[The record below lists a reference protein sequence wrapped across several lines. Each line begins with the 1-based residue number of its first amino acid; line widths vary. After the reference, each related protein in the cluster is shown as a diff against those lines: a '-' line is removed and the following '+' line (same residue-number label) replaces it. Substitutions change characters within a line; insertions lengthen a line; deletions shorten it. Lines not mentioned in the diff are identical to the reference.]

1 MDGIDGTKVSV
12 LQLRRPKVR
21 DMLGVEKSVDN
32 DAEKEIQLFANLCE
46 LTPENLLDSAFRFLS
61 PTLRCVVPLLYRVK
75 QSHHYA
81 VVGLEILLKLTHHR
95 N

>member
-1 MDGIDGTKVSV
+1 MDKLKIELTHPIDIDGTKVSV

-46 LTPENLLDSAFRFLS
+46 LTPENLLDLDMADYSKLQKAYQDFLS
-61 PTLRCVVPLLYRVK
+61 
-75 QSHHYA
+75 
-81 VVGLEILLKLTHHR
+81 
-95 N
+95 